1 MDKLAALDWRLLQA
15 LLAVADTGSLS
26 GAAERLGSS
35 QPTLGRQV
43 AELERLLGF
52 PVFARHARGYAPT
65 EAGRALLPAARAMG
79 DAAAQLALA
88 AEGRSQ
94 HLAGT
99 VRITAS
105 VMVATYWLPG
115 IVGDLR
121 RAEPE
126 IRIEIVPTDR
136 SENLLYREAD
146 IALRMYRPEQLD
158 VVTRHL
164 GDVSLGLFAHR
175 DYLARRGRPE
185 TVAELAGHDL
195 IGLDREQDIIRGFRA
210 IGHQMTRDDFALRCD
225 DHSVIWQM
233 IRAGAGIGFTQ
244 LPLARRMPES
254 GCCRGWSCRCCRS
267 G

>member
-195 IGLDREQDIIRGFRA
+195 IGSRTSSGDSA
-210 IGHQMTRDDFALRCD
+210 PSVTR
-225 DHSVIWQM
+225 
-233 IRAGAGIGFTQ
+233 
-244 LPLARRMPES
+244 
-254 GCCRGWSCRCCRS
+254 
-267 G
+267 